1 MYCKIIY
8 LKPKTPKRKRG
19 RPSLAQELD
28 IDGLLTIA
36 LDHFSNYG
44 FEGAQLKIIAEKVGI
59 TNSLISYHFKSKEEL
74 WKRSVDHLARSI
86 VEKFQD
92 IRSELKDTE
101 GISMLRS
108 YTRQLIYYS
117 AKKPPFYKLIYMEM
131 GHNSWRSDYLISSII
146 DPLTFI
152 GQSALNNASAN
163 PKFTAIPQPNFVSI
177 VFGACCSFFML
188 TRLMKYQYE
197 ISTFDHEHIEKH
209 ADLVNQIIFDSF
221 E

>member
-1 MYCKIIY
+1 LYCKIIY
-8 LKPKTPKRKRG
+8 LKLQTPKRKRG

-28 IDGLLTIA
+28 FDNLLTVA
-36 LDHFSNYG
+36 LEHFSNFG

-59 TNSLISYHFKSKEEL
+59 TNSLITYHFKSKEEL
-74 WKRSVDHLARSI
+74 WKRSIDHLAKSI
-86 VEKFQD
+86 VEKFES

-101 GISMLRS
+101 GVPMLRS
-108 YTRQLIYYS
+108 YTRQLIYFS
-117 AKKPPFYKLIYMEM
+117 AKNPPFYKLIYMEM
-131 GHNSWRSDYLISSII
+131 GQNSWRSDYLISSII
-146 DPLTFI
+146 GPLTLI
-152 GQSALNNASAN
+152 GQSALNRASAN

-188 TRLMKYQYE
+188 TRLIEHQYK
-197 ISTFDHEHIEKH
+197 ISTFDHKHIEKH